1 MSISS
6 CFFRDA
12 TQNSELKEYLVVGTA
27 FVLPEEQQPSRGR
40 LLVFEL
46 LTDSASGGRMV
57 RLVVETPTRGAVF
70 SLSSLNGKL
79 VAGID
84 SKVSPISFPPF
95 YSFLDSNL
103 SLRSFWRG
111 RQQFPGNDS
120 RVRSPWPYPRPVPEG
135 LG

>member
-111 RQQFPGNDS
+111 R
-120 RVRSPWPYPRPVPEG
+120 
-135 LG
+135 

>member
-1 MSISS
+1 MSICS
-6 CFFRDA
+6 CFFKE
-12 TQNSELKEYLVVGTA
+12 TIQNSQLKEYLVVGTA

-46 LTDSASGGRMV
+46 LSDSVSGRRMV

-84 SKVSPISFPPF
+84 SKVFFLICFILLR
-95 YSFLDSNL
+95 YSCLDSNL
-103 SLRSFWRG
+103 SLCAFWRG
-111 RQQFPGNDS
+111 
-120 RVRSPWPYPRPVPEG
+120 W
-135 LG
+135 